1 MVSTFHF
8 YRILIVNQ
16 AINKI
21 NHMDTKT
28 ELLRLIPE
36 QGILPL
42 YFYKDT
48 EVSLQVLRALFNAG
62 IRTVEYTN
70 RGEAALK
77 NFREMKQL
85 CESELKGMYLGIG
98 TIKNADAAQAFIDAG
113 ADYIISPGL
122 VEDAAKVADQN
133 NMLWVPGCMT
143 PTEIIRAEQLGAK
156 FVKLF
161 PGNILGTAFVSAIK
175 ELFPEVMLMP
185 TGGVDLDRENIAGWF
200 KAGVAAVG
208 MGSKLISKQ
217 LLEAKDYA
225 RVETLTKEAMEIVKS
240 VKGK

>member
-1 MVSTFHF
+1 
-8 YRILIVNQ
+8 
-16 AINKI
+16 
-21 NHMDTKT
+21 MDKKT
-28 ELLRLIPE
+28 ELLRLVPE

-48 EVSLQVLRALFNAG
+48 EVSLNVLRALYNAG

-77 NFREMKQL
+77 NFKEMKQL
-85 CESELKGMYLGIG
+85 CESELKGMYLGVG
-98 TIKNADAAQAFIDAG
+98 TIKNAATAQAFIDAG

-143 PTEIIRAEQLGAK
+143 PTEIIKAEQLGAK
-156 FVKLF
+156 LVKLF
-161 PGNILGTAFVSAIK
+161 PGNILGPAFLSAVK
-175 ELFPEVMLMP
+175 ELFPDLLFMP
-185 TGGVDLDRENIAGWF
+185 TGGVDLDKENIGGWF
-200 KAGVAAVG
+200 KAGVCAVG

-217 LLEAKDYA
+217 LLEAKDYSKI
-225 RVETLTKEAMEIVKS
+225 ETLTKEAIEIVKS
-240 VKGK
+240 VKTK